1 MIKRTNLKIAN
12 YLISEKNPAFIV
24 AEIGQA
30 HNGSLKNVINYIDKL
45 SNTGVN
51 AVKFQTHYANEEST
65 YDEKFRVKIGNFKS
79 RFNYW
84 KSVEFTFEEWKK
96 IKKYCEKKKLIFL
109 SSVFSL
115 KGFEVI
121 KKLKA
126 PAWKVASGEYNSKY
140 IISKMFRTKKPI
152 IISTG
157 LMRNIEIINM
167 HRYLNRKK
175 VSHCFL
181 HCVSSYPV
189 HLKEAGLNNLNELK
203 KKLNCQIGYS
213 DHSGKIIVP
222 IYAIINGA
230 KIIEVHAKLKK
241 IEKGPD
247 SSSSLTIKEIYDLC
261 KFRDQVHLLQMNP
274 INKNKLSNN
283 LLKIKKLFNKSLA
296 LNKNLNKGSKISIKD
311 LTFKKPG
318 TGYNQSKLKYIIG
331 KKLTRFVSS
340 KVILKPI
347 HFK

>member
-1 MIKRTNLKIAN
+1 MIKRKNLKIAN
-12 YLISEKNPAFIV
+12 YLISEKNPAFII

-30 HNGSLKNVINYIDKL
+30 HRGSMKNVINYIDKL
-45 SNTGVN
+45 SSTGVD

-189 HLKEAGLNNLNELK
+189 HLKRL
-203 KKLNCQIGYS
+203 
-213 DHSGKIIVP
+213 V
-222 IYAIINGA
+222 
-230 KIIEVHAKLKK
+230 
-241 IEKGPD
+241 
-247 SSSSLTIKEIYDLC
+247 
-261 KFRDQVHLLQMNP
+261 
-274 INKNKLSNN
+274 
-283 LLKIKKLFNKSLA
+283 
-296 LNKNLNKGSKISIKD
+296 
-311 LTFKKPG
+311 
-318 TGYNQSKLKYIIG
+318 
-331 KKLTRFVSS
+331 
-340 KVILKPI
+340 
-347 HFK
+347 

>member
-1 MIKRTNLKIAN
+1 MKNKLNNFIKLNKC
-12 YLISEKNPAFIV
+12 FII
-24 AEIGQA
+24 AEIGLS
-30 HNGSLKNVINYIDKL
+30 HEGSL
-45 SNTGVN
+45 GVALAMIEKAKKSGVD

-96 IKKYCEKKKLIFL
+96 IKKYCEKKRLIFL

-121 KKLKA
+121 KKLNV

-140 IISKMFRTKKPI
+140 ILSKMFGTKKPI

-157 LMRNIEIINM
+157 LMRNAEIINM
-167 HRYLNRKK
+167 HRYLNKKK

-189 HLKEAGLNNLNELK
+189 NLKKAGLNNLNELK
-203 KKLNCQIGYS
+203 HKLKCQIGYS

-230 KIIEVHAKLKK
+230 KIIEVHAKFKK
-241 IEKGPD
+241 DEKGPD
-247 SSSSLTIKEIYDLC
+247 STSSLTIKEINDLC
-261 KFRDQVHLLQMNP
+261 KFRDQIHLLQMNP
-274 INKNKLSNN
+274 VNKNKLSNN
-283 LLKIKKLFNKSLA
+283 LIKMKKLFNKSLA

-318 TGYNQSKLKYIIG
+318 TGFNQSKLKQIIG